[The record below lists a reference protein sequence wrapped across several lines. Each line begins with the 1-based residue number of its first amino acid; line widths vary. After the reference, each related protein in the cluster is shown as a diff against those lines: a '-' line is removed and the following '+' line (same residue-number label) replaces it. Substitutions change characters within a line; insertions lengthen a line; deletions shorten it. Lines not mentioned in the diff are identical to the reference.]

1 MTTTEAA
8 QLVIQSG
15 AMAKG
20 GEVFLLDMGKP
31 VLILDLA
38 RNMIEATG
46 MTVKEND
53 FPCGD
58 IEIKI
63 TGLRVGEKLYEELLT
78 GGNAKKTQHNRI
90 LEADEISMSEEG
102 LNIILKKLA
111 NLTNKND
118 VVKIRELLINDFIGY
133 KPSKRV
139 VDLISSHKEKSL

>member
-1 MTTTEAA
+1 
-8 QLVIQSG
+8 
-15 AMAKG
+15 
-20 GEVFLLDMGKP
+20 MGKP

-78 GGNAKKTQHNRI
+78 GGTKK
-90 LEADEISMSEEG
+90 
-102 LNIILKKLA
+102 LNII
-111 NLTNKND
+111 
-118 VVKIRELLINDFIGY
+118 EF
-133 KPSKRV
+133 
-139 VDLISSHKEKSL
+139 